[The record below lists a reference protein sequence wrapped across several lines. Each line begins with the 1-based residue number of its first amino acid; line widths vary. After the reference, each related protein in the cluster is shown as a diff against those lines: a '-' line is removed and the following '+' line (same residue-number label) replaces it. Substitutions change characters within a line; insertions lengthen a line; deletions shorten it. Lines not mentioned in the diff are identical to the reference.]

1 MVKALTKEIILSI
14 FQHIEDCK
22 KIMDVIDIEKA
33 DIVGHS
39 IGGTIALQL
48 ASNYSD
54 RIES

>member
-1 MVKALTKEIILSI
+1 
-14 FQHIEDCK
+14 
-22 KIMDVIDIEKA
+22 MDVIDIEKA